1 MSSIKAQYTEFGLK
15 VKEELARK
23 RLTQSWLAKKMGVSN
38 TYITHILIGVSC
50 PDERI
55 EEIKELIFNDQ
66 TGGAKTT

>member
-23 RLTQSWLAKKMGVSN
+23 RLTQAWLAEQMGVSN
-38 TYITHILIGVSC
+38 AYVTNILLGVSC

-55 EEIKELIFNDQ
+55 EQIKELIFND
-66 TGGAKTT
+66 